1 MRGSLFHAGKLG
13 TGGKSVSGVKKM
25 FSTNVF
31 ILLIVGRSAGM
42 LLFVPIP
49 FKVHDFEA
57 GFVRWIPRFAS
68 QLQDVSRRE
77 VVESGCSRFDSG
89 FQL

>member
-1 MRGSLFHAGKLG
+1 
-13 TGGKSVSGVKKM
+13 
-25 FSTNVF
+25 
-31 ILLIVGRSAGM
+31 M